1 MLSRFIAP
9 LTACALVLLAG
20 CATSPEKKPTDDANS
35 DILTPDTIL
44 KPAAPIEPTGPT
56 TGISISA
63 QALSDQEPPKPE
75 IQVGTGKFFTKQP
88 NAKEGAS
95 GEADV
100 VFNFE
105 NQPIQAVIK
114 AILGDLL
121 QENYTIA
128 PNVGGTVTFSTSK
141 PIRRSEALPVLE
153 MLLSANGVSL
163 VRQNDRY
170 TVMATKDAIL
180 GRLTPSTASVNS
192 AKGYELRIF
201 PLQYVSPSEM
211 AKLLKPYAKPEA
223 FINIDPNRSLL
234 VMAGTATELQNY
246 QQTIE
251 TFDVDWLKGMS
262 VGVFTLQHVEV
273 AKLLPDLLKIF
284 GTEGESPLAG
294 MFRFMPIEQT
304 NSLVVI
310 TPQPTY
316 LKSAEEWLY
325 RLDRGG
331 AENAVQLYVYNVK
344 NLKAPDLADYLSQIF
359 LGTSTGSSHRST
371 TGSVAPGLRPTT
383 LGGRGGSGSSL
394 GSNSNSNSTMSYSNS
409 LRPQS
414 DREKNAPAGGAGTT
428 PGAPGQGNKESD
440 IRISAIEENNQL
452 MVQATPMEWSR
463 IEAALKKLDIMP
475 LQVQIEARIL
485 EVSLNGDLNFG
496 VQWYLT
502 GLIGTPQGSAQANG
516 NYPYV
521 YPPGSGGQSFTGNS
535 HDRHRASLGATGNVS
550 PTTSGGFFYS
560 FINRNF
566 EVAINALETS
576 GQAKSLAAP
585 SLLVANNQ
593 EAQINVG
600 QQIPITQTFY
610 NGLGTVGTTTTN
622 GSTTNSLATTGS
634 VQYINTGVTL
644 DVKPRVNPGGLVYL
658 DIQQEVSNPGPIPP
672 NGSGNPPIN
681 QRLIQTQVAVQSG
694 ETLLLGGLIQ
704 DNQTTSENGLPLISK
719 IPFLKNLFGNTTNHK
734 DRTEL
739 IVLITPRVISNAD
752 EGRQVT
758 EEYTRQFQSLAPLR
772 PDPAA
777 LHPIAQ
783 PPPPPPEPPPAATT
797 QPIQPQEDTSHDH

>member
-1 MLSRFIAP
+1 MQSRLIAP

-20 CATSPEKKPTDDANS
+20 CSTSPEKPNAEAKT

-44 KPAAPIEPTGPT
+44 KPAAPIEPTGPE
-56 TGISISA
+56 TGISISS

-88 NAKEGAS
+88 GATGGAS

-128 PNVGGTVTFSTSK
+128 PNVGGSVTFSTSK

-163 VRQNDRY
+163 VRQDGRFM
-170 TVMATKDAIL
+170 VLPTKDAIV
-180 GRLTPSTASVNS
+180 GRLTPNTAPVSL

-234 VMAGTATELQNY
+234 VMAGTSAELQNY

-262 VGVFTLQHVEV
+262 VGVFTLQHVDV
-273 AKLLPDLLKIF
+273 GKLLPDLLKIF

-310 TPQPTY
+310 TPQPAY

-331 AENAVQLYVYNVK
+331 AENATQLYVYNVK

-359 LGTSTGSSHRST
+359 LGASTGSSHKST

-383 LGGRGGSGSSL
+383 LGGRGGQ
-394 GSNSNSNSTMSYSNS
+394 NTTMSYQNS

-414 DREKNAPAGGAGTT
+414 EKEKSTPATTPSAAGGAQ
-428 PGAPGQGNKESD
+428 AQGNKETD

-452 MVQATPMEWSR
+452 MIQATPIEWSR
-463 IEAALKKLDIMP
+463 IEAAIKKLDIIP

-485 EVSLNGDLNFG
+485 EVQLRGDLNYG

-502 GLIGTPQGSAQANG
+502 GLIGTATGSAQANG
-516 NYPYV
+516 RYGPD
-521 YPPGSGGQSFTGNS
+521 FTGNS
-535 HDRHRASLGATGNVS
+535 HDRHRTSLGATGNVG
-550 PTTSGGFFYS
+550 PTSDGGFFYS

-600 QQIPITQTFY
+600 QQIPVVQTYY
-610 NGLGTVGTTTTN
+610 NGLGTVSNTNGTT
-622 GSTTNSLATTGS
+622 SLAQTGS
-634 VQYINTGVTL
+634 VQYLNTGVTL

-658 DIQQEVSNPGPIPP
+658 DIQQEVSNPGAPAVQ
-672 NGSGNPPIN
+672 GGNPPIN

-704 DNQTTSENGLPLISK
+704 DNQTTGQTGLPLISK
-719 IPFLKNLFGNTTNHK
+719 VPFLRNLFGNTTNHN

-739 IVLITPRVISNAD
+739 IVLITPRVVKNAD
-752 EGRQVT
+752 EARQVT
-758 EEYTRQFQSLAPLR
+758 EEYTRQFQSLAPLQR
-772 PDPAA
+772 QQPEAQ
-777 LHPIAQ
+777 PI
-783 PPPPPPEPPPAATT
+783 PPPPPPDATT
-797 QPIQPQEDTSHDH
+797 EPIKPQEDTPHDQ

>member
-1 MLSRFIAP
+1 MPSRFIAP
-9 LTACALVLLAG
+9 LTAFALVLLAG
-20 CATSPEKKPTDDANS
+20 CATSPEKKPPEEAKA

-44 KPAAPIEPTGPT
+44 KPPAPIESSGAE
-56 TGISISA
+56 TGISISSE
-63 QALSDQEPPKPE
+63 ALTDQEPPKPE
-75 IQVGTGKFFTKQP
+75 LQVGTGKFFTRQPPPKQT
-88 NAKEGAS
+88 GS

-105 NQPIQAVIK
+105 NQPIQAVVK

-128 PNVGGTVTFSTSK
+128 PNVGGNVTFSTSK

-153 MLLSANGVSL
+153 MLLEANGSSL

-170 TVMATKDAIL
+170 MVVPTKDAIA
-180 GRLTPSTASVNS
+180 GRLVPTTAPIAS

-211 AKLLKPYAKPEA
+211 AKLLKPYARPEA
-223 FINIDPNRSLL
+223 FISIDTNRSLL
-234 VMAGTATELQNY
+234 VLAGTASELQNY

-262 VGVFTLQHVEV
+262 IGVFTLQHVEV
-273 AKLLPDLLKIF
+273 TKLLPDLLKIF
-284 GTEGESPLAG
+284 GSEGESPLAG

-310 TPQPTY
+310 TPQPEY

-331 AENAVQLYVYNVK
+331 AENATQLYVYNVK

-359 LGTSTGSSHRST
+359 LGTSTGASHRST

-383 LGGRGGSGSSL
+383 LGSRGGA
-394 GSNSNSNSTMSYSNS
+394 STAMSYQNS

-414 DREKNAPAGGAGTT
+414 EREKNAPASTPTPTPSASGGNRET
-428 PGAPGQGNKESD
+428 D

-452 MVQATPMEWSR
+452 MIQATPLEWSR
-463 IEAALKKLDIMP
+463 IEAAIKKLDIIP

-485 EVSLNGDLNFG
+485 EVTLQGDLNYG

-502 GLIGTPQGSAQANG
+502 GLIGTASGSAQENGRYPYAYPQGSG
-516 NYPYV
+516 PT
-521 YPPGSGGQSFTGNS
+521 FTGNS
-535 HDRHRASLGATGNVS
+535 HDRHRLSLGATGNAGPS
-550 PTTSGGFFYS
+550 NNGGFFYS
-560 FINRNF
+560 FINKNF

-600 QQIPITQTFY
+600 QQIPVVQTFY
-610 NGLGTVGTTTTN
+610 NGLGAINNNGTT
-622 GSTTNSLATTGS
+622 SFAQTGS
-634 VQYINTGVTL
+634 VQYLNTGVTL
-644 DVKPRVNPGGLVYL
+644 DVRPRVNPGGLVYL
-658 DIQQEVSNPGPIPP
+658 DIQQEVSNPGPPAVE
-672 NGSGNPPIN
+672 GGNPPIN

-704 DNQTTSENGLPLISK
+704 DNRTTGETGIPLISR
-719 IPFLKNLFGNTTNHK
+719 IPFLGKLFGNTRNHK

-739 IVLITPRVISNAD
+739 IVLITPRVISSTD
-752 EGRQVT
+752 EARQVT
-758 EEYTRQFQSLAPLR
+758 QEYTRQFESLTPLR
-772 PDPAA
+772 PASMTP
-777 LHPIAQ
+777 PPP
-783 PPPPPPEPPPAATT
+783 PPPPPPEVPA
-797 QPIQPQEDTSHDH
+797 PEPVKPQEDSSSQ

>member
-1 MLSRFIAP
+1 VLSRFIAP

-20 CATSPEKKPTDDANS
+20 CATSPDKPAKAANS

-44 KPAAPIEPTGPT
+44 KPAAPIESSGA
-56 TGISISA
+56 TGISISP

-75 IQVGTGKFFTKQP
+75 IQVGTSKFFTKQP
-88 NAKEGAS
+88 NPNETSG

-121 QENYTIA
+121 QVNYTIA

-180 GRLTPSTASVNS
+180 GRLTPSTAPVNS

-201 PLQYVSPSEM
+201 PLQYVSPTEM

-223 FINIDPNRSLL
+223 FINVDPNRSLL

-273 AKLLPDLLKIF
+273 GKLLPDLLKIF

-310 TPQPTY
+310 TPQPEY

-344 NLKAPDLADYLSQIF
+344 NLKSPDLADYLSQIF

-383 LGGRGGSGSSL
+383 LGGRGGAGSSL
-394 GSNSNSNSTMSYSNS
+394 GSNSNSNSNSNSTMSYQNS

-414 DREKNAPAGGAGTT
+414 DRERNAATGTGTT
-428 PGAPGQGNKESD
+428 PTAPGQTGKPESD

-463 IEAALKKLDIMP
+463 IEAAIKKLDIVP

-485 EVSLNGDLNFG
+485 EVSLTGDLSFG

-502 GLIGTPQGSAQANG
+502 GLIGTAPGSAQANG
-516 NYPYV
+516 NYPYA
-521 YPPGSGGQSFTGNS
+521 YPPGSGPSYTGNS
-535 HDRHRASLGATGNVS
+535 HDRHRASLGAVGSVA
-550 PTTSGGFFYS
+550 PTSSGGFFYS
-560 FINRNF
+560 FINQNF
-566 EVAINALETS
+566 EVAINALETN

-600 QQIPITQTFY
+600 QQIPIVQTFY
-610 NGLGTVGTTTTN
+610 NGLGTVGTTSN
-622 GSTTNSLATTGS
+622 GSTTNTLATTGS

-658 DIQQEVSNPGPIPP
+658 DIQQEVSNPGPTPP
-672 NGSGNPPIN
+672 GGNPPIN

-704 DNQTTSENGLPLISK
+704 DNQQTTQTGLPLISK
-719 IPFLKNLFGNTTNHK
+719 IPFLRNLFGNTTNTK
-734 DRTEL
+734 QRTEL
-739 IVLITPRVISNAD
+739 IVLITPRVIRNSD

-758 EEYTRQFQSLAPLR
+758 QEYTRQFQSLAPLHQ
-772 PDPAA
+772 DPAGVR
-777 LHPIAQ
+777 PIAQ
-783 PPPPPPEPPPAATT
+783 PPPPEPQPPPATT
-797 QPIQPQEDTSHDH
+797 EPLKPQEDTSHGQ

>member
-1 MLSRFIAP
+1 MSSRFITP
-9 LTACALVLLAG
+9 LIACALVLLAG
-20 CATSPEKKPTDDANS
+20 CASSPEKHDNQASS

-44 KPAAPIEPTGPT
+44 KPVGPVESGNPE
-56 TGISISA
+56 TGISLSS
-63 QALSDQEPPKPE
+63 QAMTNQEPPKPE
-75 IQVGTGKFFTKQP
+75 LQVGTGKFYTKVP
-88 NAKEGAS
+88 SEKAAPS

-105 NQPIQAVIK
+105 NQPVQAVIK
-114 AILGDLL
+114 AVLGDLL

-128 PNVGGTVTFSTSK
+128 SNVGGNVTFSTAK
-141 PIRRSEALPVLE
+141 PIHRSEALSVLE
-153 MLLSANGVSL
+153 TLLAANGISL
-163 VRQNDRY
+163 VRENNRY
-170 TVMATKDAIL
+170 AVVLTKDAIP
-180 GRLTPSTASVNS
+180 GRLSPTTLPAMS

-201 PLQYVSPSEM
+201 PLQYISPSEM

-234 VMAGTATELQNY
+234 VMSGTSTELANY

-262 VGVFTLQHVEV
+262 IGVYTLQHVDV
-273 AKLLPDLLKIF
+273 TKLLPDLLKIF

-294 MFRFMPIEQT
+294 MFRFMPIDQT

-310 TPQPTY
+310 TPQPEY

-331 AENAVQLYVYNVK
+331 AENATQLYVYNVK

-359 LGTSTGSSHRST
+359 LGTTSSSHSKT
-371 TGSVAPGLRPTT
+371 VGSVAPGLRPTT
-383 LGGRGGSGSSL
+383 LGSRGGGSGGSSTL
-394 GSNSNSNSTMSYSNS
+394 GGTNTTMSYQNS

-414 DREKNAPAGGAGTT
+414 QSEKNAPGSTAGGGTT
-428 PGAPGQGNKESD
+428 PGGASGPGGVKETD

-452 MVQATPMEWSR
+452 MIQATPIEWSR
-463 IEAALKKLDIMP
+463 IEAAIKKLDVIP

-485 EVSLNGDLNFG
+485 EVRLTGNLNFG
-496 VQWYLT
+496 VQWYLN
-502 GLIGTPQGSAQANG
+502 GLIGTASGSAQENG
-516 NYPYV
+516 QYPYV
-521 YPPGSGGQSFTGNS
+521 YPPGSPGQSFTGNS
-535 HDRHRASLGATGNVS
+535 HDRHRLELGATGVAG
-550 PTTSGGFFYS
+550 PTNDGGFFYS
-560 FINRNF
+560 FLNKNF
-566 EVAINALETS
+566 EVAINALETN

-600 QQIPITQTFY
+600 TQIPVVQTY
-610 NGLGTVGTTTTN
+610 YSGLGSVNTNGTT
-622 GSTTNSLATTGS
+622 SLAQTGT
-634 VQYINTGVTL
+634 VQYLNTGVTL

-658 DIQQEVSNPGPIPP
+658 DIQQEVSVPGPAAP
-672 NGSGNPPIN
+672 GANPPIN

-704 DNQTTSENGLPLISK
+704 DNQTTNQTGLPLISK
-719 IPFLKNLFGNTTNHK
+719 VPFLRNLFGNTTNSN

-739 IVLITPRVISNAD
+739 IVLITPRVIRNSD

-758 EEYTRQFQSLAPLR
+758 QEYTRQFQSLAPMR
-772 PDPAA
+772 KDMSPS
-777 LHPIAQ
+777 Q
-783 PPPPPPEPPPAATT
+783 TPPPPPPPPPAATE
-797 QPIQPQEDTSHDH
+797 PLKPEEGTSNDH

>member
-1 MLSRFIAP
+1 LIVPVIAC
-9 LTACALVLLAG
+9 TLVLLAG
-20 CATSPEKKPTDDANS
+20 CASSPEHHDQGNG
-35 DILTPDTIL
+35 DILTADTIL
-44 KPAAPIEPTGPT
+44 KPVAPVESGSPE
-56 TGISISA
+56 TGISLSS
-63 QALSDQEPPKPE
+63 QALTDQEPPKPE
-75 IQVGTGKFFTKQP
+75 LQVGTGKFFTKVP
-88 NAKEGAS
+88 STKAAPS

-105 NQPIQAVIK
+105 NQPVQAVIK
-114 AILGDLL
+114 AVLGDLL

-128 PNVGGTVTFSTSK
+128 SNVGGNVTFSTAK
-141 PIRRSEALPVLE
+141 PIHRSEALSVLE
-153 MLLSANGVSL
+153 TLLAANGISL
-163 VRQNDRY
+163 VRENNRY
-170 TVMATKDAIL
+170 SVVLTKDAIA
-180 GRLTPSTASVNS
+180 GRLSPNTLPAAS

-201 PLQYVSPSEM
+201 PLQYISPSEM

-234 VMAGTATELQNY
+234 VMAGTANELANY

-262 VGVFTLQHVEV
+262 IGVYTLQHVDV
-273 AKLLPDLLKIF
+273 TKLLPDLLKIF

-310 TPQPTY
+310 TPQPEY

-331 AENAVQLYVYNVK
+331 AENATQLYVYNVK

-359 LGTSTGSSHRST
+359 LGTTGTSHSKT
-371 TGSVAPGLRPTT
+371 VGSVAPGLRPTT
-383 LGGRGGSGSSL
+383 LGSRGGVGSSTL
-394 GSNSNSNSTMSYSNS
+394 GNSNTTMSYQNS

-414 DREKNAPAGGAGTT
+414 TAEKNAPASTSGGAAA
-428 PGAPGQGNKESD
+428 APGQGNKDTD

-452 MVQATPMEWSR
+452 MIQATPIEWSR
-463 IEAALKKLDIMP
+463 IEAAIRKLDIIP

-485 EVSLNGDLNFG
+485 EVTLSGQLNYG

-502 GLIGTPQGSAQANG
+502 GLIGTASGSAQENG
-516 NYPYV
+516 QYPYA
-521 YPPGSGGQSFTGNS
+521 YPPGSGRSFTGNS
-535 HDRHRASLGATGNVS
+535 HDRHRLELGATGNMK
-550 PTTSGGFFYS
+550 PTNDGGFFYS
-560 FINRNF
+560 FINKNF

-600 QQIPITQTFY
+600 TQIPVVQTYY
-610 NGLGTVGTTTTN
+610 NGLNTIGTSGSTSTIGTTGTV
-622 GSTTNSLATTGS
+622 
-634 VQYINTGVTL
+634 QYLNTGVTL

-658 DIQQEVSNPGPIPP
+658 DIQQEVSNPGSAPQ
-672 NGSGNPPIN
+672 GSNPPIN

-704 DNQTTSENGLPLISK
+704 DNQTTNETGLPLISK
-719 IPFLKNLFGNTTNHK
+719 VPFLRNLFGNTRNSK

-739 IVLITPRVISNAD
+739 IVLITPRVISNTD
-752 EGRQVT
+752 EARQIT
-758 EEYTRQFQSLAPLR
+758 QEYTRQFQSLQPMR
-772 PDPAA
+772 RDEPQS
-777 LHPIAQ
+777 Q
-783 PPPPPPEPPPAATT
+783 PPPPPPPPPAAVTEPVRPEEGT
-797 QPIQPQEDTSHDH
+797 PNGH

>member
-1 MLSRFIAP
+1 LIAP

-20 CATSPEKKPTDDANS
+20 CATSPEKQSDKTSAKT
-35 DILTPDTIL
+35 DILTPDTVL
-44 KPAAPIEPTGPT
+44 KPAAPIEPSGPE

-75 IQVGTGKFFTKQP
+75 LQVGTAKFFTKQP
-88 NAKEGAS
+88 SVKTTGS

-128 PNVGGTVTFSTSK
+128 PNVGGNVTFSTSK
-141 PIRRSEALPVLE
+141 PIRRSEALPVLQT
-153 MLLSANGVSL
+153 LLSANGVSL
-163 VRQNDRY
+163 VQQNGRY
-170 TVMATKDAIL
+170 TVLATKDAIA
-180 GRLTPSTASVNS
+180 GRLAPSTASVAS

-211 AKLLKPYAKPEA
+211 AKLMKPYARPEA

-234 VMAGTATELQNY
+234 VMAGTAEELQNY

-262 VGVFTLQHVEV
+262 VGVYTLQHVDV
-273 AKLLPDLLKIF
+273 TKLLPDLLKIF

-310 TPQPTY
+310 TPQPEY

-331 AENAVQLYVYNVK
+331 AENATQLYVYNVK
-344 NLKAPDLADYLSQIF
+344 NLKAPDLGDYLSQIF
-359 LGTSTGSSHRST
+359 LGTTTGSSHRST

-383 LGGRGGSGSSL
+383 LGGRGGGSVGGASG
-394 GSNSNSNSTMSYSNS
+394 GTMSYQNS

-414 DREKNAPAGGAGTT
+414 DREKNAPATGTT
-428 PGAPGQGNKESD
+428 TPTATGAAAQGKPETD

-452 MVQATPMEWSR
+452 MIQATPSEWSR
-463 IEAALKKLDIMP
+463 IEAAIKKLDVVP

-485 EVSLNGDLNFG
+485 EVSLTGDLNFG

-502 GLIGTPQGSAQANG
+502 GLIGTATGSAQANG
-516 NYPYV
+516 NYT
-521 YPPGSGGQSFTGNS
+521 YPDFTGNS
-535 HDRHRASLGATGNVS
+535 HDRHRLSLGANNNVT
-550 PTTSGGFFYS
+550 PAGSGGFFYS
-560 FINRNF
+560 FLNKNF
-566 EVAINALETS
+566 EVAIDALETS

-600 QQIPITQTFY
+600 QQIPVIQTYY
-610 NGLGTVGTTTTN
+610 NGLGTVSNTNGTTA
-622 GSTTNSLATTGS
+622 LAQTGS
-634 VQYINTGVTL
+634 VQYLNTGVTL

-658 DIQQEVSNPGPIPP
+658 DIQQEVSNPGPPAVA
-672 NGSGNPPIN
+672 GGNPPIN

-704 DNQTTSENGLPLISK
+704 DNQTESQQGLPLISK
-719 IPFLKNLFGNTTNHK
+719 IPFLRNLFGRTHNTN

-739 IVLITPRVISNAD
+739 IVLITPRVIKNSD

-758 EEYTRQFQSLAPLR
+758 EEYTRQFQSLAPMR
-772 PDPAA
+772 KEME
-777 LHPIAQ
+777 Q
-783 PPPPPPEPPPAATT
+783 QQRSSPPAPPQ
-797 QPIQPQEDTSHDH
+797 QPAPAVTEPLKQPEEAPHDH

>member
-1 MLSRFIAP
+1 M
-9 LTACALVLLAG
+9 LVLLAG
-20 CATSPEKKPTDDANS
+20 CASSPEHHDQANS

-44 KPAAPIEPTGPT
+44 KPAAPIESGSAD
-56 TGISISA
+56 TGISLSS
-63 QALSDQEPPKPE
+63 QALTSQEAPKPE
-75 IQVGTGKFFTKQP
+75 LQVGTGKFFTKVP
-88 NAKEGAS
+88 GEKAAPS

-105 NQPIQAVIK
+105 NQPVQAVIK
-114 AILGDLL
+114 AVLGDLL

-128 PNVGGTVTFSTSK
+128 SNVGGNVTFSTAK
-141 PIRRSEALPVLE
+141 PIRRSEALSVLE
-153 MLLSANGVSL
+153 TLLAANGISL
-163 VRQNDRY
+163 VHENNRY
-170 TVMATKDAIL
+170 SVLLTKDAIA
-180 GRLTPSTASVNS
+180 GRLSPTTLPAMS

-201 PLQYVSPSEM
+201 PLQYISPSEM

-234 VMAGTATELQNY
+234 VMAGTSNELANY
-246 QQTIE
+246 QQTIQ

-262 VGVFTLQHVEV
+262 VGVYTLQHVDV
-273 AKLLPDLLKIF
+273 TKLLPDLLKIF

-310 TPQPTY
+310 TPQPEY

-331 AENAVQLYVYNVK
+331 AENSTQLYVYNVK
-344 NLKAPDLADYLSQIF
+344 NLKAPDLGDYLSQIF
-359 LGTSTGSSHRST
+359 LGTTGTSHSKT
-371 TGSVAPGLRPTT
+371 VGSVAPGLRPTT
-383 LGGRGGSGSSL
+383 LGTRGGGSTL
-394 GSNSNSNSTMSYSNS
+394 SNSSSNNSTMSYQNS

-414 DREKNAPAGGAGTT
+414 ASEKNAPATGAA
-428 PGAPGQGNKESD
+428 GAAGAAGQANKDTD

-452 MVQATPMEWSR
+452 MIQATPIEWSR
-463 IEAALKKLDIMP
+463 IEAAIKKLDVIP

-485 EVSLNGDLNFG
+485 EVRLTGNLNYG

-502 GLIGTPQGSAQANG
+502 GLIGTADGSAQANG
-516 NYPYV
+516 QYPYA
-521 YPPGSGGQSFTGNS
+521 YPPGSGPTFTGNS
-535 HDRHRASLGATGNVS
+535 HDRHRLELGAIGSTK
-550 PTTSGGFFYS
+550 PTNDGGFFYS
-560 FINRNF
+560 FLNKNF

-600 QQIPITQTFY
+600 TQIPVVQTY
-610 NGLGTVGTTTTN
+610 YSGLGTVSSN
-622 GSTTNSLATTGS
+622 GSTSLASTGS
-634 VQYINTGVTL
+634 VQYLNTGVTL

-658 DIQQEVSNPGPIPP
+658 DIQQEVSNPGPPATA
-672 NGSGNPPIN
+672 GGNPPIN

-704 DNQTTSENGLPLISK
+704 DNQTSGQTGLPLISK
-719 IPFLKNLFGNTTNHK
+719 VPFLRNLFGNTTTSK

-739 IVLITPRVISNAD
+739 IVLITPRVISSVD

-758 EEYTRQFQSLAPLR
+758 QEYTRQFQSLAPMHN
-772 PDPAA
+772 DMHSAA
-777 LHPIAQ
+777 
-783 PPPPPPEPPPAATT
+783 PPPPPPPPAAVTE
-797 QPIQPQEDTSHDH
+797 PVKPEEGTSHDH

>member
-1 MLSRFIAP
+1 MPSRLIVP

-20 CATSPEKKPTDDANS
+20 CATSPEKQPDQGKG

-44 KPAAPIEPTGPT
+44 KPAAPIEPSGPE
-56 TGISISA
+56 TGISISSQTLQD
-63 QALSDQEPPKPE
+63 QAPPKPE
-75 IQVGTGKFFTKQP
+75 LQVGTGKFFTKQP
-88 NAKEGAS
+88 TEKETGT

-105 NQPIQAVIK
+105 NQPVQAVIK

-128 PNVGGTVTFSTSK
+128 PNVGGNVTFSTSK

-153 MLLSANGVSL
+153 TLLSANGISIVHASG
-163 VRQNDRY
+163 RY
-170 TVMATKDAIL
+170 SVMLTKDAIV
-180 GRLTPSTASVNS
+180 GRLSPSTAPVSL

-211 AKLLKPYAKPEA
+211 AKLMKPYARPEA
-223 FINIDPNRSLL
+223 FVNVDTNRSLL
-234 VMAGTATELQNY
+234 VMAGTAEELANY

-262 VGVFTLQHVEV
+262 VGVYTLQHVDV
-273 AKLLPDLLKIF
+273 TKLLPDLLKIF
-284 GTEGESPLAG
+284 GTDGESPLAG

-310 TPQPTY
+310 TPQPEY

-331 AENAVQLYVYNVK
+331 AENATQLYVYNVK
-344 NLKAPDLADYLSQIF
+344 NLKSPDLADYLSQIF
-359 LGTSTGSSHRST
+359 LGTSSSGHRST
-371 TGSVAPGLRPTT
+371 VGSVAPGLRPTT
-383 LGGRGGSGSSL
+383 LGTRGGGSSTL
-394 GSNSNSNSTMSYSNS
+394 SGTGTTMSYQNS

-414 DREKNAPAGGAGTT
+414 DREKNAPTTGGTT
-428 PGAPGQGNKESD
+428 PQTGAAGQAAKETD

-452 MVQATPMEWSR
+452 MIQATPIEWSR
-463 IEAALKKLDIMP
+463 IEAAIKKLDVEP

-485 EVSLNGDLNFG
+485 EVSLTGDLNYG

-502 GLIGTPQGSAQANG
+502 GLIGTATGSAQANG
-516 NYPYV
+516 QYPYA
-521 YPPGSGGQSFTGNS
+521 YPPGSGQSYTGNS
-535 HDRHRASLGATGNVS
+535 HDRHRLSLGANGNVA
-550 PTTSGGFFYS
+550 PTNNNGFFYS
-560 FINRNF
+560 FLNRNF
-566 EVAINALETS
+566 EVAISALETS

-600 QQIPITQTFY
+600 QQIPVVQTYY
-610 NGLGTVGTTTTN
+610 NGFNTVGTTTTGN
-622 GSTTNSLATTGS
+622 ATSTIGTTGS
-634 VQYINTGVTL
+634 VQYLNTGVTL

-658 DIQQEVSNPGPIPP
+658 DIQQEVSNPGAPAVQ
-672 NGSGNPPIN
+672 GANPPIN

-704 DNQTTSENGLPLISK
+704 DNRTEAQTGLPLISK
-719 IPFLKNLFGNTTNHK
+719 VPFLRNLFGTTTNHQ

-739 IVLITPRVISNAD
+739 IVLITPRVITNVD
-752 EGRQVT
+752 EARQVT

-772 PDPAA
+772 
-777 LHPIAQ
+777 HEMEQQQQ
-783 PPPPPPEPPPAATT
+783 PPPPPPQQPPPQPGATT
-797 QPIQPQEDTSHDH
+797 EPLKSQENTPHDH

>member
-1 MLSRFIAP
+1 VTEPDIVPSRFIAL

-20 CATSPEKKPTDDANS
+20 CATSPEKKQAPAS
-35 DILTPDTIL
+35 GDILTPDTVL
-44 KPAAPIEPTGPT
+44 KPAAPIEPAGPE
-56 TGISISA
+56 TGISISP
-63 QALSDQEPPKPE
+63 QALGDQAAPKPE
-75 IQVGTGKFFTKQP
+75 LQVGTGKFFIKQP
-88 NAKEGAS
+88 AQKQGGS

-128 PNVGGTVTFSTSK
+128 PNVGGTVTFSTAK
-141 PIRRSEALPVLE
+141 PIRRSEALPVLQL
-153 MLLSANGVSL
+153 LLSANGASL
-163 VRQNDRY
+163 VRQGGSY
-170 TVMATKDAIL
+170 VVLPTKDAIA
-180 GRLTPSTASVNS
+180 GRLAPSTASIAS

-223 FINIDPNRSLL
+223 FVSIDTNRSLL
-234 VMAGTATELQNY
+234 VMAGNAQELQNY
-246 QQTIE
+246 QQTID

-262 VGVFTLQHVEV
+262 VGVYTLQHVDV
-273 AKLLPDLLKIF
+273 TKLLPDLLKIF

-310 TPQPTY
+310 TPQQEY
-316 LKSAEEWLY
+316 LKQAEEWLD

-331 AENAVQLYVYNVK
+331 AENATQLYVYNVK

-359 LGTSTGSSHRST
+359 LGTSTGASHRST

-383 LGGRGGSGSSL
+383 LGSRGGGGIGGAGSA
-394 GSNSNSNSTMSYSNS
+394 MSYQNS

-414 DREKNAPAGGAGTT
+414 EKEKSAPVSPTS
-428 PGAPGQGNKESD
+428 PGATAQGGNRETD

-452 MVQATPMEWSR
+452 MVQATPIEWSR
-463 IEAALKKLDIMP
+463 IEAAIKKLDIVP

-485 EVSLNGDLNFG
+485 EVSLTGDLSLG

-502 GLIGTPQGSAQANG
+502 GLIGTATGSAQENG
-516 NYPYV
+516 RYPYA
-521 YPPGSGGQSFTGNS
+521 YPPGSGPTFTGNS
-535 HDRHRASLGATGNVS
+535 HDRHRASLGATGNVG
-550 PTTSGGFFYS
+550 PTNNGGFFYS

-600 QQIPITQTFY
+600 QQIPVVQTYY
-610 NGLGTVGTTTTN
+610 NGLGTVNNSSSGTTATY
-622 GSTTNSLATTGS
+622 GTTGS
-634 VQYINTGVTL
+634 VQYLNTGVTL

-658 DIQQEVSNPGPIPP
+658 DISQEVSNPGAPAVS
-672 NGSGNPPIN
+672 GGNPPIN

-704 DNQTTSENGLPLISK
+704 DNQTSSDRGLPLVSRVPI
-719 IPFLKNLFGNTTNHK
+719 LRNLFGSTANHN

-739 IVLITPRVISNAD
+739 IVLITPRVIRNSD

-772 PDPAA
+772 RESEQRSA
-777 LHPIAQ
+777 
-783 PPPPPPEPPPAATT
+783 PPPESTPPPAPAE
-797 QPIQPQEDTSHDH
+797 PAKSEENSSHDH

>member
-1 MLSRFIAP
+1 MPSRLIVP
-9 LTACALVLLAG
+9 LTACVLVLLAG
-20 CATSPEKKPTDDANS
+20 CATSPEKQPEQAKGE
-35 DILTPDTIL
+35 ILTPDTIL
-44 KPAAPIEPTGPT
+44 KPVGPIEPGGPE
-56 TGISISA
+56 TGISISS
-63 QALSDQEPPKPE
+63 QTLSDQAPPKPE
-75 IQVGTGKFFTKQP
+75 LQVGTGKFFTKQP
-88 NAKEGAS
+88 TEKQAAS

-153 MLLSANGVSL
+153 TLLSANGISL
-163 VRQNDRY
+163 VHSNGRY
-170 TVMATKDAIL
+170 TVMQTKEAIM
-180 GRLTPSTASVNS
+180 GRLAPSTSSVAS

-211 AKLLKPYAKPEA
+211 AKLMKPYARPEA
-223 FINIDPNRSLL
+223 FVNVDPNRSLM
-234 VMAGTATELQNY
+234 VMAGTAEELRNY

-262 VGVFTLQHVEV
+262 VGVYTLQHVDV
-273 AKLLPDLLKIF
+273 TKLLPDLLKIF

-310 TPQPTY
+310 TPQPEY

-331 AENAVQLYVYNVK
+331 AENATQLYVYNVK

-359 LGTSTGSSHRST
+359 LGTSAGGHRST
-371 TGSVAPGLRPTT
+371 VGSVAPGLRPTT
-383 LGGRGGSGSSL
+383 LGTRGGGSTL
-394 GSNSNSNSTMSYSNS
+394 GGTGTTMSYQNS

-414 DREKNAPAGGAGTT
+414 EREKNAPATGATT
-428 PGAPGQGNKESD
+428 PNAPGQGNKETD

-452 MVQATPMEWSR
+452 MIQATPIEWSR
-463 IEAALKKLDIMP
+463 IEAAIKKLDVVP

-485 EVSLNGDLNFG
+485 EVQLTGDLNFG

-502 GLIGTPQGSAQANG
+502 GLIGTATGSAQANG
-516 NYPYV
+516 NYPYA
-521 YPPGSGGQSFTGNS
+521 YPPGSGQSFTGNS
-535 HDRHRASLGATGNVS
+535 HDRHRLSLGATGNVG
-550 PTTSGGFFYS
+550 PTSNGGFFYS
-560 FINRNF
+560 FLNKNF
-566 EVAINALETS
+566 EAAINALETN
-576 GQAKSLAAP
+576 GTAKSLAAP

-600 QQIPITQTFY
+600 QQIPVVQTYY
-610 NGLGTVGTTTTN
+610 NGLGTVGTNANGTTT
-622 GSTTNSLATTGS
+622 SSLATTGS
-634 VQYINTGVTL
+634 VQYLNTGVTL

-658 DIQQEVSNPGPIPP
+658 DIQQEVSNPGAPAVT
-672 NGSGNPPIN
+672 GGNPPIN

-704 DNQTTSENGLPLISK
+704 DNQTQNQTGLPLISK
-719 IPFLKNLFGNTTNHK
+719 VPFLRNLFGSTTNHK

-739 IVLITPRVISNAD
+739 IVLITPRVVSNVD
-752 EGRQVT
+752 EARQVT
-758 EEYTRQFQSLAPLR
+758 EEYTRQFQSLAPMR
-772 PDPAA
+772 KEME
-777 LHPIAQ
+777 HQ
-783 PPPPPPEPPPAATT
+783 PPPPPPPPPEATT
-797 QPIQPQEDTSHDH
+797 EPLKSQENPPHDP

>member
-1 MLSRFIAP
+1 VPSRFIAP

-20 CATSPEKKPTDDANS
+20 CASSPHKQDEEAKS
-35 DILTPDTIL
+35 DILTADTIL
-44 KPAAPIEPTGPT
+44 KPATPIESSSPE
-56 TGISISA
+56 TGISISP

-75 IQVGTGKFFTKQP
+75 LQIGTGKFITPQP
-88 NAKEGAS
+88 PLKTGGS

-105 NQPIQAVIK
+105 NQPVQAVVK

-128 PNVGGTVTFSTSK
+128 PSVGGNVTFSTSK

-153 MLLSANGVSL
+153 MLLAANNISI
-163 VRQNDRY
+163 VRQGDRY
-170 TVMATKDAIL
+170 TVMPTKDAIV
-180 GRLTPSTASVNS
+180 GRLTPSIAPIAS

-211 AKLLKPYAKPEA
+211 AKLLKPYARPEA
-223 FINIDPNRSLL
+223 IVSIDPNRSLL
-234 VMAGTATELQNY
+234 VMAGTAAELANY

-273 AKLLPDLLKIF
+273 GKLLPDLLKIF
-284 GTEGESPLAG
+284 GTDGESPLAG

-310 TPQPTY
+310 TPQPEY

-331 AENAVQLYVYNVK
+331 AENATQLYVYNVK

-359 LGTSTGSSHRST
+359 LGTSTGASHSST
-371 TGSVAPGLRPTT
+371 TGSVAPGLRSTT
-383 LGGRGGSGSSL
+383 LGSRGGSGSS
-394 GSNSNSNSTMSYSNS
+394 MSYQNS

-414 DREKNAPAGGAGTT
+414 EREKNTPANAKTPTTPAAGG
-428 PGAPGQGNKESD
+428 QGSKETD
-440 IRISAIEENNQL
+440 IRISAVEENNQL
-452 MVQATPMEWSR
+452 MIQATPAEWSR
-463 IEAALKKLDIMP
+463 IEAAINKLDIIP

-485 EVSLNGDLNFG
+485 EVSLTGDLNYG

-502 GLIGTPQGSAQANG
+502 GLIGTANGSAQQNG
-516 NYPYV
+516 RYPYA
-521 YPPGSGGQSFTGNS
+521 YPPGSGPSYTGNS
-535 HDRHRASLGATGNVS
+535 HDRHRLSLGATGS
-550 PTTSGGFFYS
+550 TAPTNNGGFFYS

-600 QQIPITQTFY
+600 QQIPVVQNYVTGI
-610 NGLGTVGTTTTN
+610 GIGTTTN
-622 GSTTNSLATTGS
+622 GQAYTPGYGS
-634 VQYINTGVTL
+634 VQYLNTGVTL

-658 DIQQEVSNPGPIPP
+658 DIQQEVSNPGPPAVE
-672 NGSGNPPIN
+672 GGNPPIN

-704 DNQTTSENGLPLISK
+704 DNRTTSDKGLPLISRVPLIGK
-719 IPFLKNLFGNTTNHK
+719 LFGSTANHN

-739 IVLITPRVISNAD
+739 IVLITPRVIRNSD
-752 EGRQVT
+752 EGRQMT
-758 EEYTRQFQSLAPLR
+758 LDYTRQFQSLAPLR
-772 PDPAA
+772 QASQPP
-777 LHPIAQ
+777 Q
-783 PPPPPPEPPPAATT
+783 PPPPPPEQPASTHEPATT
-797 QPIQPQEDTSHDH
+797 QEDTTHEH

>member
-1 MLSRFIAP
+1 VRSRFIVP
-9 LTACALVLLAG
+9 LTVCALVLLAG
-20 CATSPEKKPTDDANS
+20 CSTTENKPDATNN

-44 KPAAPIEPTGPT
+44 KPAPQIDTSGSA
-56 TGISISA
+56 TGISIAS
-63 QALSDQEPPKPE
+63 QALGDQEPPKPE
-75 IQVGTGKFFTKQP
+75 IQVGTGKFFTKEAAPKQ
-88 NAKEGAS
+88 GGS

-105 NQPIQAVIK
+105 SQPVQAVIK

-128 PNVGGTVTFSTSK
+128 SNVGGNVTFSTSK

-153 MLLSANGVSL
+153 MLLASNGISL
-163 VRQNDRY
+163 VRQDGRY
-170 TVMATKDAIL
+170 MVMPTKDAVV
-180 GRLTPSTASVNS
+180 GRLTPSTAPVAS
-192 AKGYELRIF
+192 ARGYELRIF

-211 AKLLKPYAKPEA
+211 AKLMKPYAKPEA

-234 VMAGTATELQNY
+234 VMAGTSAELQNY

-273 AKLLPDLLKIF
+273 TKLLPDLLKIF

-310 TPQPTY
+310 TPQPAY

-331 AENAVQLYVYNVK
+331 AENATQLYVYNVK

-359 LGTSTGSSHRST
+359 LGTTGTSHSKT
-371 TGSVAPGLRPTT
+371 VGSVAPGLRPTT
-383 LGGRGGSGSSL
+383 LGSRGGQS
-394 GSNSNSNSTMSYSNS
+394 STMSYSNS

-414 DREKNAPAGGAGTT
+414 AQEKNTPATNTPTAPGGAN
-428 PGAPGQGNKESD
+428 AQANKDTD

-452 MVQATPMEWSR
+452 MIQATPIEWGR
-463 IEAALKKLDIMP
+463 IEAAIKKLDIIP

-485 EVSLNGDLNFG
+485 EVSLHGDLNYG

-502 GLIGTPQGSAQANG
+502 GLIGTASGSAQENG
-516 NYPYV
+516 RYPYA
-521 YPPGSGGQSFTGNS
+521 YPPGTGPSYTGNS
-535 HDRHRASLGATGNVS
+535 HDRHRTSLGATGNVT
-550 PTTSGGFFYS
+550 PTKDGGFFYS
-560 FINRNF
+560 FLNKNF
-566 EVAINALETS
+566 EVAISALETS

-600 QQIPITQTFY
+600 TQIPIVQTYY
-610 NGLGTVGTTTTN
+610 NGFNTVGTTGTS
-622 GSTTNSLATTGS
+622 STIGTTGS
-634 VQYINTGVTL
+634 VQYLNTGVTL

-658 DIQQEVSNPGPIPP
+658 DIQQEVSNPGPAAA
-672 NGSGNPPIN
+672 GANPPIN

-704 DNQTTSENGLPLISK
+704 DNQTTNDAGLPLISK
-719 IPFLKNLFGNTTNHK
+719 VPFLRNLFGNTQNSK
-734 DRTEL
+734 QRTEL
-739 IVLITPRVISNAD
+739 IVLITPRVIRNSD

-758 EEYTRQFQSLAPLR
+758 QEYTRQFQSLAPMR
-772 PDPAA
+772 KDAEQSA
-777 LHPIAQ
+777 
-783 PPPPPPEPPPAATT
+783 PPPPPPAVTEPVKPEEGTPNG
-797 QPIQPQEDTSHDH
+797 H

>member
-1 MLSRFIAP
+1 MRRSRQ
-9 LTACALVLLAG
+9 
-20 CATSPEKKPTDDANS
+20 
-35 DILTPDTIL
+35 
-44 KPAAPIEPTGPT
+44 TGA
-56 TGISISA
+56 TGIAISP

-88 NAKEGAS
+88 NAKEGGS

-105 NQPIQAVIK
+105 NQPMQAVIK

-128 PNVGGTVTFSTSK
+128 PNVGGSVTFSTSK

-163 VRQNDRY
+163 VRQDGRY
-170 TVMATKDAIL
+170 LVMPTKDAIV
-180 GRLTPSTASVNS
+180 GRLTPTTAPISL

-201 PLQYVSPSEM
+201 PLQYVSPTEM

-223 FINIDPNRSLL
+223 FVNIDPNRSLL
-234 VMAGTATELQNY
+234 VMAGTSAELQNY

-262 VGVFTLQHVEV
+262 VGVFTMQHVEV

-310 TPQPTY
+310 TPQPAY

-331 AENAVQLYVYNVK
+331 AENATQLYVYNVK

-359 LGTSTGSSHRST
+359 LGSSTGSSHRNT

-383 LGGRGGSGSSL
+383 LGGRGGTGGT
-394 GSNSNSNSTMSYSNS
+394 GSNVGGSNTTMSYQNS

-414 DREKNAPAGGAGTT
+414 DREKNAPATGAGAT
-428 PGAPGQGNKESD
+428 PAAPGQGAKDTD

-452 MVQATPMEWSR
+452 MVQATPIEWSR
-463 IEAALKKLDIMP
+463 IESAIRKLDIVP

-485 EVSLNGDLNFG
+485 EVSLTGDLNFG
-496 VQWYLT
+496 VQWYLDWIDRH
-502 GLIGTPQGSAQANG
+502 GDGFGGGKRKLSVRVSA
-516 NYPYV
+516 
-521 YPPGSGGQSFTGNS
+521 GGPSFTGNS
-535 HDRHRASLGATGNVS
+535 HDRHRTSLGAIGNVT
-550 PTTSGGFFYS
+550 PTGSGGFFYS
-560 FINRNF
+560 FLNKNF
-566 EVAINALETS
+566 EVAINALETN

-600 QQIPITQTFY
+600 QQIPIVQTFY
-610 NGLGTVGTTTTN
+610 NGLGTVGTTQNGTTTN
-622 GSTTNSLATTGS
+622 TLATTGS
-634 VQYINTGVTL
+634 VQYLNTGVTL

-658 DIQQEVSNPGPIPP
+658 DIQQEVSNPGPTPA
-672 NGSGNPPIN
+672 
-681 QRLIQTQVAVQSG
+681 RRQSADQPAPDPDAG
-694 ETLLLGGLIQ
+694 RGAERRDAAARRSHPGQ
-704 DNQTTSENGLPLISK
+704 SD
-719 IPFLKNLFGNTTNHK
+719 
-734 DRTEL
+734 DRT
-739 IVLITPRVISNAD
+739 
-752 EGRQVT
+752 
-758 EEYTRQFQSLAPLR
+758 R
-772 PDPAA
+772 PACR
-777 LHPIAQ
+777 
-783 PPPPPPEPPPAATT
+783 
-797 QPIQPQEDTSHDH
+797 

>member
-1 MLSRFIAP
+1 VSSRFITP
-9 LTACALVLLAG
+9 LIACALVLLAG
-20 CATSPEKKPTDDANS
+20 CASSPEHHDEANS

-44 KPAAPIEPTGPT
+44 KPVTPVESGNPD
-56 TGISISA
+56 TGISLSS
-63 QALSDQEPPKPE
+63 QALTGAEAPKPE
-75 IQVGTGKFFTKQP
+75 LQVGTGKFFTKVP
-88 NAKEGAS
+88 GEKTAPS

-105 NQPIQAVIK
+105 NQPVQAVIK
-114 AILGDLL
+114 AVLGDLL

-128 PNVGGTVTFSTSK
+128 SNVGGNVTFSTAR
-141 PIRRSEALPVLE
+141 PIHRSEALSVLE
-153 MLLSANGVSL
+153 TLLAANGISL
-163 VRQNDRY
+163 VHENNRY
-170 TVMATKDAIL
+170 SVVLTKDAIP
-180 GRLTPSTASVNS
+180 GRLSPTTLPVMS

-201 PLQYVSPSEM
+201 PLQYISPSEM

-234 VMAGTATELQNY
+234 VMAGTSNELANY
-246 QQTIE
+246 QQTIQ

-262 VGVFTLQHVEV
+262 IGVYTMQHVDV
-273 AKLLPDLLKIF
+273 TKLLPDLLKIF

-310 TPQPTY
+310 TPQPEY

-331 AENAVQLYVYNVK
+331 AENSTQLYVYNVK

-359 LGTSTGSSHRST
+359 LGTTGTSHSKT
-371 TGSVAPGLRPTT
+371 VGSVAPGLRPTT
-383 LGGRGGSGSSL
+383 LGTRGGGGSSTL
-394 GSNSNSNSTMSYSNS
+394 SNTSSNNSTMSYQNS

-414 DREKNAPAGGAGTT
+414 ASEKNAPATGAA
-428 PGAPGQGNKESD
+428 GAAGAGQGNKETD

-452 MVQATPMEWSR
+452 MIQATPIEWSR
-463 IEAALKKLDIMP
+463 IEAAIKKLDVIP

-485 EVSLNGDLNFG
+485 EVSLHGDLNYG

-502 GLIGTPQGSAQANG
+502 GLIGTADGSAQANG
-516 NYPYV
+516 QYPYG
-521 YPPGSGGQSFTGNS
+521 YPPSAGRPTFTGNS
-535 HDRHRASLGATGNVS
+535 HDRHRLELGATGKVG
-550 PTTSGGFFYS
+550 PTNDGGFFYS
-560 FINRNF
+560 FLNKNF
-566 EVAINALETS
+566 EVAISALETS

-600 QQIPITQTFY
+600 TQIPIVQTYY
-610 NGLGTVGTTTTN
+610 NGLNTI
-622 GSTTNSLATTGS
+622 GSTGSSTLGTTGS

-658 DIQQEVSNPGPIPP
+658 DIQQEVSNPGDAPQ
-672 NGSGNPPIN
+672 GANPPIN

-704 DNQTTSENGLPLISK
+704 DNQTENDAGLPLISK
-719 IPFLKNLFGNTTNHK
+719 VPFLRNLFGNTKNHK

-739 IVLITPRVISNAD
+739 IVLITPRVIRNPE
-752 EGRQVT
+752 EGREAT
-758 EEYTRQFQSLAPLR
+758 IEYTRQFQSLAPMHK
-772 PDPAA
+772 DAEQA
-777 LHPIAQ
+777 
-783 PPPPPPEPPPAATT
+783 PPPPSPPPAVTEPVKPEEGA
-797 QPIQPQEDTSHDH
+797 SHDH

>member
-1 MLSRFIAP
+1 MPSRLIAP

-20 CATSPEKKPTDDANS
+20 CATSPEKPTEQTAAKT

-44 KPAAPIEPTGPT
+44 KPAAPIETSGPE

-63 QALSDQEPPKPE
+63 QTLSDQEPPKPE
-75 IQVGTGKFFTKQP
+75 LQVGTGKFFTKQP
-88 NAKEGAS
+88 QVRTTGT

-128 PNVGGTVTFSTSK
+128 PNVGGNVTFSTSK
-141 PIRRSEALPVLE
+141 PIRRSEALPVLQT
-153 MLLSANGVSL
+153 LLSANGVSL
-163 VRQNDRY
+163 VQQNGRY
-170 TVMATKDAIL
+170 TVLATKDAIA
-180 GRLTPSTASVNS
+180 GRLAPSTASIAS

-211 AKLLKPYAKPEA
+211 AKLMKPYARPEA

-234 VMAGTATELQNY
+234 VMAGTAEELQNY

-262 VGVFTLQHVEV
+262 VGVYTLQHVDV
-273 AKLLPDLLKIF
+273 TKLLPDLLKIF
-284 GTEGESPLAG
+284 GTDGESPLAG

-304 NSLVVI
+304 NALVVI
-310 TPQPTY
+310 TPQPEY

-331 AENAVQLYVYNVK
+331 AENATQLYVYNVK

-359 LGTSTGSSHRST
+359 LGTTTGSSHRST

-383 LGGRGGSGSSL
+383 LGTRGGGGVGGG
-394 GSNSNSNSTMSYSNS
+394 GSNTTMSYQNS

-414 DREKNAPAGGAGTT
+414 DREKNAPATGTT
-428 PGAPGQGNKESD
+428 TPNATGAAAQGKPETD

-452 MVQATPMEWSR
+452 MIQANPSEWSR
-463 IEAALKKLDIMP
+463 IEAAIKKLDVVP

-485 EVSLNGDLNFG
+485 EVSLTGDLNFG

-502 GLIGTPQGSAQANG
+502 GLIGTATGSAEANG
-516 NYPYV
+516 RYGPD
-521 YPPGSGGQSFTGNS
+521 FTGNS
-535 HDRHRASLGATGNVS
+535 HDRHRTSLGATNNVTPTGNQ
-550 PTTSGGFFYS
+550 GFFYS
-560 FINRNF
+560 FLNKNF
-566 EVAINALETS
+566 EVAISALEQNGT
-576 GQAKSLAAP
+576 AKSLAAP

-600 QQIPITQTFY
+600 QQIPVVQTYY
-610 NGLGTVGTTTTN
+610 NGLGTVSNTN
-622 GSTTNSLATTGS
+622 GSTSLAQTGT
-634 VQYINTGVTL
+634 VQYLNTGVTL

-658 DIQQEVSNPGPIPP
+658 DIQQEVSNPGAPGVP
-672 NGSGNPPIN
+672 GGNPPIN

-704 DNQTTSENGLPLISK
+704 DNQTQNQTGLPLISK
-719 IPFLKNLFGNTTNHK
+719 VPFLRNLFGSTTNHK

-739 IVLITPRVISNAD
+739 IVLITPRVIKNSD

-772 PDPAA
+772 NEM
-777 LHPIAQ
+777 HQ
-783 PPPPPPEPPPAATT
+783 PQQPSTTAPPQPQPQQPTPAATEPLK
-797 QPIQPQEDTSHDH
+797 QQEDTPHDH

>member
-1 MLSRFIAP
+1 VSSRLITP
-9 LTACALVLLAG
+9 LIACALVLLAG
-20 CATSPEKKPTDDANS
+20 CASTPEHHDQANS

-44 KPAAPIEPTGPT
+44 KPVAPVESGNPN
-56 TGISISA
+56 TGISLSS
-63 QALSDQEPPKPE
+63 QALTNQEPPKPE
-75 IQVGTGKFFTKQP
+75 LQVGTGKFFTKVP
-88 NAKEGAS
+88 GGKAAPS

-105 NQPIQAVIK
+105 NQPVQAVIK
-114 AILGDLL
+114 AVLGDLL

-128 PNVGGTVTFSTSK
+128 SNVGGNVTFSTAK
-141 PIRRSEALPVLE
+141 PIHRTEALSVLE
-153 MLLSANGVSL
+153 TLLAANGISL
-163 VRQNDRY
+163 VRENNRY
-170 TVMATKDAIL
+170 SVVLTKDAIP
-180 GRLTPSTASVNS
+180 GRLSPSTLPAAT

-201 PLQYVSPSEM
+201 PLQYVSPTEM

-234 VMAGTATELQNY
+234 VMSGTASELQNY

-262 VGVFTLQHVEV
+262 IGVYTLQHVDV
-273 AKLLPDLLKIF
+273 TKLLPDLLKIF

-310 TPQPTY
+310 TPQPEY

-331 AENAVQLYVYNVK
+331 AENATQLYVYNVK
-344 NLKAPDLADYLSQIF
+344 NLKAPDLGDYLSQIF
-359 LGTSTGSSHRST
+359 LGTTGTSRSKT
-371 TGSVAPGLRPTT
+371 VGSVAPGLRPTT
-383 LGGRGGSGSSL
+383 LGTRGGGGSSTL
-394 GSNSNSNSTMSYSNS
+394 NNSSSNNSTMSYQNS

-414 DREKNAPAGGAGTT
+414 NSEKNTPATGAA
-428 PGAPGQGNKESD
+428 GAATGAAGAAGQNKETD

-452 MVQATPMEWSR
+452 MIQATPIEWSR
-463 IEAALKKLDIMP
+463 IEAAIKKLDVIP

-485 EVSLNGDLNFG
+485 EVSLSGDLNYG

-502 GLIGTPQGSAQANG
+502 GLIGTASGSAQENG
-516 NYPYV
+516 QYV
-521 YPPGSGGQSFTGNS
+521 PPFTGNS
-535 HDRHRASLGATGNVS
+535 HDRHRLSLGATGS
-550 PTTSGGFFYS
+550 TKPSSDSGFFYS
-560 FINRNF
+560 FLNKNF
-566 EVAINALETS
+566 EVAINALETT

-600 QQIPITQTFY
+600 QQIPVVQTYY
-610 NGLGTVGTTTTN
+610 NGLGTVSGTNGTT
-622 GSTTNSLATTGS
+622 SLAQTGS
-634 VQYINTGVTL
+634 VQYLNTGVTL

-658 DIQQEVSNPGPIPP
+658 DIQQEVSNPGAPAVP
-672 NGSGNPPIN
+672 GGNPPIN

-704 DNQTTSENGLPLISK
+704 DNQTNGNQGLPLVSK
-719 IPFLKNLFGNTTNHK
+719 VPFLRNLFGQTQNHK

-739 IVLITPRVISNAD
+739 IVLITPRVIRNSD
-752 EGRQVT
+752 EGREVT
-758 EEYTRQFQSLAPLR
+758 IEYTRQFQSLAPMHQ
-772 PDPAA
+772 DME
-777 LHPIAQ
+777 HQ
-783 PPPPPPEPPPAATT
+783 PPPPPPPAVTEPLKPEEGTPNG
-797 QPIQPQEDTSHDH
+797 H

>member
-1 MLSRFIAP
+1 VLSRFIAP

-20 CATSPEKKPTDDANS
+20 CATSPDKSPKNANS

-56 TGISISA
+56 TGISISS

-75 IQVGTGKFFTKQP
+75 IQVGTAKFFTKQP
-88 NAKEGAS
+88 GGKETAS

-163 VRQNDRY
+163 VRQNDRV

-180 GRLTPSTASVNS
+180 GRLTPSTAPVNS

-201 PLQYVSPSEM
+201 PLQYVSPTEM

-273 AKLLPDLLKIF
+273 TKLLPDLLKIF

-310 TPQPTY
+310 TPQPEY

-344 NLKAPDLADYLSQIF
+344 NLKAPDLGDYLSQIF
-359 LGTSTGSSHRST
+359 LGASTGSSHRST

-383 LGGRGGSGSSL
+383 LGGRGGTGSSL
-394 GSNSNSNSTMSYSNS
+394 GSNSGSSSTMSYQNS

-414 DREKNAPAGGAGTT
+414 DREKNAATGTGTT
-428 PGAPGQGNKESD
+428 PTAPGQGGKPESD

-452 MVQATPMEWSR
+452 MVQATPLEWSR
-463 IEAALKKLDIMP
+463 IEAAIKKLDIVP

-485 EVSLNGDLNFG
+485 EVSLTGDLNFG
-496 VQWYLT
+496 VQWYLA
-502 GLIGTPQGSAQANG
+502 GLIGTAAGSAQANG
-516 NYPYV
+516 QYPYV
-521 YPPGSGGQSFTGNS
+521 IPPGTGPSYTGNS
-535 HDRHRASLGATGNVS
+535 HDRHRASLGAINNVTPTGL
-550 PTTSGGFFYS
+550 GGFFYS
-560 FINRNF
+560 FLNKNF
-566 EVAINALETS
+566 EVAINALEQNGT
-576 GQAKSLAAP
+576 AKSLAAP

-600 QQIPITQTFY
+600 QQIPIVQTFY
-610 NGLGTVGTTTTN
+610 NGLGTVGTTSN
-622 GSTTNSLATTGS
+622 GTTTNSLATTGS

-658 DIQQEVSNPGPIPP
+658 DIQQEVSNPGPTPP
-672 NGSGNPPIN
+672 GGGNPAIN

-704 DNQTTSENGLPLISK
+704 DNQTQNQTGLPLISK
-719 IPFLKNLFGNTTNHK
+719 VPFLRNLFGSTINHK

-739 IVLITPRVISNAD
+739 IVLITPRVIRNSD

-783 PPPPPPEPPPAATT
+783 PPPPEPQPPPATT
-797 QPIQPQEDTSHDH
+797 EPLKPQEDTSHDH

>member
-1 MLSRFIAP
+1 VSSRFNASLIAC
-9 LTACALVLLAG
+9 TLVLLAG
-20 CATSPEKKPTDDANS
+20 CASSPEHHDQANS

-44 KPAAPIEPTGPT
+44 KPVAPVESGNPD
-56 TGISISA
+56 TGISLSS
-63 QALSDQEPPKPE
+63 QALTNQEPPKPE
-75 IQVGTGKFFTKQP
+75 LQVGTGKFFTKVP
-88 NAKEGAS
+88 STKAAAS

-105 NQPIQAVIK
+105 NQPVQAVIK
-114 AILGDLL
+114 AVLGDLL

-128 PNVGGTVTFSTSK
+128 SNVGGNVTFSTAK
-141 PIRRSEALPVLE
+141 PIHRSEALSVLE
-153 MLLSANGVSL
+153 TLLAANGISL
-163 VRQNDRY
+163 VRDNNRY
-170 TVMATKDAIL
+170 SVVLTKDAIP
-180 GRLTPSTASVNS
+180 GRLSPNTLPAAS

-201 PLQYVSPSEM
+201 PLQYISPSEM

-234 VMAGTATELQNY
+234 VMSGTASELSNY

-262 VGVFTLQHVEV
+262 IGVYTLQHVDV
-273 AKLLPDLLKIF
+273 TKLLPDLLKIF

-310 TPQPTY
+310 TPQPEY

-331 AENAVQLYVYNVK
+331 AENATQLYVYNVK

-359 LGTSTGSSHRST
+359 LGTTGTSHSKT
-371 TGSVAPGLRPTT
+371 VGSVAPGLRPTT
-383 LGGRGGSGSSL
+383 LGTRGGGSSTL
-394 GSNSNSNSTMSYSNS
+394 GGTNTTMSYQNS

-414 DREKNAPAGGAGTT
+414 QSEKNAPASTTPSGAAGAAAPGGA
-428 PGAPGQGNKESD
+428 KETD

-452 MVQATPMEWSR
+452 MIQATPIEWAR
-463 IEAALKKLDIMP
+463 IEAAIKKLDIIP

-485 EVSLNGDLNFG
+485 EVSLTGDLNFG

-502 GLIGTPQGSAQANG
+502 GLIGTSSGSAQENG
-516 NYPYV
+516 QYPYA
-521 YPPGSGGQSFTGNS
+521 YPPGSGPTFTGNS
-535 HDRHRASLGATGNVS
+535 HDRHRLSLGATGNTK
-550 PTTSGGFFYS
+550 PTGDGGFFYS
-560 FINRNF
+560 FLNKNF
-566 EVAINALETS
+566 EVAINALES
-576 GQAKSLAAP
+576 NGQAKSLAAP

-600 QQIPITQTFY
+600 TQIPVVQTYY
-610 NGLGTVGTTTTN
+610 NGLGSVNTNGTT
-622 GSTTNSLATTGS
+622 SLAQTGS
-634 VQYINTGVTL
+634 VQYLNTGVTL

-658 DIQQEVSNPGPIPP
+658 DIQQEVSNPGAPAVT
-672 NGSGNPPIN
+672 GGNPPIN

-704 DNQTTSENGLPLISK
+704 ANQTTGENGLPLISK
-719 IPFLKNLFGNTTNHK
+719 VPFLRNLFGNTKNHK

-739 IVLITPRVISNAD
+739 IVLITPRVISNTD
-752 EGRQVT
+752 EARQVT
-758 EEYTRQFQSLAPLR
+758 LEYTRQFQSLAPMHNDMPHTATPPL
-772 PDPAA
+772 
-777 LHPIAQ
+777 
-783 PPPPPPEPPPAATT
+783 PPPPPPAATEPVKPEEGT
-797 QPIQPQEDTSHDH
+797 PNGH

>member
-1 MLSRFIAP
+1 VRSRFIVP
-9 LTACALVLLAG
+9 LTVCALVLLAG
-20 CATSPEKKPTDDANS
+20 CSTTEKKADTSS
-35 DILTPDTIL
+35 DSRILTADTIL
-44 KPAAPIEPTGPT
+44 KPAAPIDTGNAT
-56 TGISISA
+56 TGISIAS
-63 QALSDQEPPKPE
+63 QALGDQEPPKPE
-75 IQVGTGKFFTKQP
+75 IQVGTGKFFTKEAAPKQ
-88 NAKEGAS
+88 GGS

-105 NQPIQAVIK
+105 NQPVQAVIK

-128 PNVGGTVTFSTSK
+128 PNVGGNVTFSTSK

-153 MLLSANGVSL
+153 MLLASNGISL
-163 VRQNDRY
+163 VRQDGRY
-170 TVMATKDAIL
+170 MVMPTKDAVI
-180 GRLTPSTASVNS
+180 GRLTPSTAPVAS
-192 AKGYELRIF
+192 ARGYELRIF

-234 VMAGTATELQNY
+234 VMAGTSAELQNY

-273 AKLLPDLLKIF
+273 TKLLPDLLKIF

-310 TPQPTY
+310 TPQPAY

-331 AENAVQLYVYNVK
+331 AENATQLYVYNVK

-359 LGTSTGSSHRST
+359 LGTTGTSHSKT
-371 TGSVAPGLRPTT
+371 VGSVAPGLRPTT
-383 LGGRGGSGSSL
+383 LGSRGGQS
-394 GSNSNSNSTMSYSNS
+394 STMSYSNS

-414 DREKNAPAGGAGTT
+414 AQEKNTPATNTPTT
-428 PGAPGQGNKESD
+428 PGGANAQANKDTD

-452 MVQATPMEWSR
+452 MIQATPIEWGR
-463 IEAALKKLDIMP
+463 IEAAIKKLDIIP

-485 EVSLNGDLNFG
+485 EVRLTGNLNYG

-502 GLIGTPQGSAQANG
+502 GLIGTPTGSAEANG
-516 NYPYV
+516 NYGPDY
-521 YPPGSGGQSFTGNS
+521 TGNS
-535 HDRHRASLGATGNVS
+535 HSRHRSSLGATGNVT
-550 PTTSGGFFYS
+550 PTADGGFFYS
-560 FINRNF
+560 FLNRNF
-566 EVAINALETS
+566 EVAISALERE

-600 QQIPITQTFY
+600 SQIPIVQTYY
-610 NGLGTVGTTTTN
+610 NGLGTVTNNN
-622 GSTTNSLATTGS
+622 GSTALAQTGS

-658 DIQQEVSNPGPIPP
+658 DIQQEVSVPDAPATPGA
-672 NGSGNPPIN
+672 NPPIN

-704 DNQTTSENGLPLISK
+704 DNHTTNNTGIPLISK
-719 IPFLKNLFGNTTNHK
+719 VPFLRNLFGNTQNSSE
-734 DRTEL
+734 RTEL
-739 IVLITPRVISNAD
+739 IVLITPRVIRNSD
-752 EGRQVT
+752 EGREVT
-758 EEYTRQFQSLAPLR
+758 LEYTKQFQSLAPLQKT
-772 PDPAA
+772 AVEGSA
-777 LHPIAQ
+777 
-783 PPPPPPEPPPAATT
+783 PPPPPTPPNPPGAAVPEPAKPV
-797 QPIQPQEDTSHDH
+797 EDTPNDQH

>member
-1 MLSRFIAP
+1 VQSRFIVP
-9 LTACALVLLAG
+9 LTVCALVLLAG
-20 CATSPEKKPTDDANS
+20 CSTAEKKPDTS
-35 DILTPDTIL
+35 DSNILTADTIL
-44 KPAAPIEPTGPT
+44 KPAAPLDTGGGP
-56 TGISISA
+56 TGISIAA
-63 QALSDQEPPKPE
+63 QALGDQEPPKPE
-75 IQVGTGKFFTKQP
+75 IQVGTGKFFTKEP
-88 NAKEGAS
+88 APKSNAS

-105 NQPIQAVIK
+105 NQPVQAVIK

-128 PNVGGTVTFSTSK
+128 SNVGGNVTFSTSK

-163 VRQNDRY
+163 VRQDGRY
-170 TVMATKDAIL
+170 MALPTKDAVV
-180 GRLTPSTASVNS
+180 GRLTPSTAPVAS
-192 AKGYELRIF
+192 ARGYELRIF

-211 AKLLKPYAKPEA
+211 AKLMKPYAKPEA
-223 FINIDPNRSLL
+223 FINIDPGRSLL
-234 VMAGTATELQNY
+234 VMAGTSAELQNY

-273 AKLLPDLLKIF
+273 GKLLPDLLKIF

-310 TPQPTY
+310 TPQPSY

-331 AENAVQLYVYNVK
+331 AENATQLYVYNVK

-359 LGTSTGSSHRST
+359 LGTTGTSHSKT
-371 TGSVAPGLRPTT
+371 VGSVAPGLRPTT
-383 LGGRGGSGSSL
+383 LGSRGGS
-394 GSNSNSNSTMSYSNS
+394 SNNSTMSYSNS

-414 DREKNAPAGGAGTT
+414 AQEKNTPAANSPTA
-428 PGAPGQGNKESD
+428 PGAANAQGKQETD

-452 MVQATPMEWSR
+452 MIQATPIEWGR
-463 IEAALKKLDIMP
+463 IEAAIRKLDIIP

-485 EVSLNGDLNFG
+485 EVSLNGDLNYG

-502 GLIGTPQGSAQANG
+502 GLIGTASGSAQANG
-516 NYPYV
+516 RYPYA
-521 YPPGSGGQSFTGNS
+521 YPPGSGPSYTGNS
-535 HDRHRASLGATGNVS
+535 HDRHRTSLGATGNVG
-550 PTTSGGFFYS
+550 PTSDGGFFYS
-560 FINRNF
+560 FLNRNF
-566 EVAINALETS
+566 EVAINALEKD

-600 QQIPITQTFY
+600 TQIPIVQTY
-610 NGLGTVGTTTTN
+610 YSGLGTVSNTN
-622 GSTTNSLATTGS
+622 GSTSLAQTGS
-634 VQYINTGVTL
+634 VQYLNTGVTL

-658 DIQQEVSNPGPIPP
+658 DIQQEVSNPGAPATT
-672 NGSGNPPIN
+672 GANPPIN

-704 DNQTTSENGLPLISK
+704 DNQTTANTGLPLISK
-719 IPFLKNLFGNTTNHK
+719 VPFLRNLFGNTTNHK

-739 IVLITPRVISNAD
+739 IVLITPRVIRNSD
-752 EGRQVT
+752 EGREMT
-758 EEYTRQFQSLAPLR
+758 LEYTKQFQSLAPLR
-772 PDPAA
+772 KDAVEGSA
-777 LHPIAQ
+777 
-783 PPPPPPEPPPAATT
+783 PPPTPTPPNPPGAVVPEPATT
-797 QPIQPQEDTSHDH
+797 KPVEDVPNDQH

>member
-1 MLSRFIAP
+1 VSSRFIAP
-9 LTACALVLLAG
+9 LIACALVLLAG
-20 CATSPEKKPTDDANS
+20 CASSPDHHDQANS

-44 KPAAPIEPTGPT
+44 KPVAPVESGNPA
-56 TGISISA
+56 TGISLSS
-63 QALSDQEPPKPE
+63 QALTNQEPPKPE
-75 IQVGTGKFFTKQP
+75 LQVGTGKFFTKVP
-88 NAKEGAS
+88 GEKAAPG

-105 NQPIQAVIK
+105 NQPVQAVIK
-114 AILGDLL
+114 AVLGDLL

-128 PNVGGTVTFSTSK
+128 SNVGGNVTFSTSK
-141 PIRRSEALPVLE
+141 PIRRSEALSVLE
-153 MLLSANGVSL
+153 TLLAANGISL
-163 VRQNDRY
+163 VRENNRY
-170 TVMATKDAIL
+170 SVLLTKDAIA
-180 GRLTPSTASVNS
+180 GRLSPNTLPAAS
-192 AKGYELRIF
+192 ARGYELRIF
-201 PLQYVSPSEM
+201 PLQYISPSEM

-234 VMAGTATELQNY
+234 VMAGTSAELQNY

-262 VGVFTLQHVEV
+262 IGVYTLQHVDV
-273 AKLLPDLLKIF
+273 TKLLPDLLKIF

-310 TPQPTY
+310 TPQPEY

-331 AENAVQLYVYNVK
+331 AENATQLYVYNVK

-359 LGTSTGSSHRST
+359 LGTTGSTRSKT
-371 TGSVAPGLRPTT
+371 VGSVAPGLRPTT
-383 LGGRGGSGSSL
+383 LGMRGGGGASTL
-394 GSNSNSNSTMSYSNS
+394 SNSSANNSTMSYQNS

-414 DREKNAPAGGAGTT
+414 SGEKNTPAGGAGAA
-428 PGAPGQGNKESD
+428 PGAAPGQGNKETD

-452 MVQATPMEWSR
+452 MIQATPIEWSR
-463 IEAALKKLDIMP
+463 IEAAIKKLDVIP

-485 EVSLNGDLNFG
+485 EVSLNGDLNYG

-502 GLIGTPQGSAQANG
+502 GLIGTANGSAQANG
-516 NYPYV
+516 RYV
-521 YPPGSGGQSFTGNS
+521 PPFTGNS
-535 HDRHRASLGATGNVS
+535 HDRHRSSLGATGDVS
-550 PTTSGGFFYS
+550 PTKDSGFFYS
-560 FINRNF
+560 FLNKNF
-566 EVAINALETS
+566 EVAIDALETS

-600 QQIPITQTFY
+600 QQIPIVQTYY
-610 NGLGTVGTTTTN
+610 NGLGTVSNSNGTT
-622 GSTTNSLATTGS
+622 SLAQTGS
-634 VQYINTGVTL
+634 VQYLNTGVTL

-658 DIQQEVSNPGPIPP
+658 DIQQEVSNPGAPAP
-672 NGSGNPPIN
+672 GAANPPIN

-704 DNQTTSENGLPLISK
+704 DNQSTGDQGVPLISRV
-719 IPFLKNLFGNTTNHK
+719 PFLRNLFGQTKNHK

-739 IVLITPRVISNAD
+739 IVLITPRVIRNSD

-758 EEYTRQFQSLAPLR
+758 IEYTRQFQSLAPMH
-772 PDPAA
+772 AA
-777 LHPIAQ
+777 EQAT
-783 PPPPPPEPPPAATT
+783 PPPPPPPPPAVTEPVKPEEGT
-797 QPIQPQEDTSHDH
+797 PNGH

>member
-1 MLSRFIAP
+1 MRSRFIVP
-9 LTACALVLLAG
+9 LTVCALVLLAG
-20 CATSPEKKPTDDANS
+20 CSTAEKKPDTSS
-35 DILTPDTIL
+35 DSNILTPDTIL
-44 KPAAPIEPTGPT
+44 KPAAQIDTGGSA
-56 TGISISA
+56 TGISIAS
-63 QALSDQEPPKPE
+63 QALGDQEPPKPE
-75 IQVGTGKFFTKQP
+75 IQVGTAKFFTKEAAPKQ
-88 NAKEGAS
+88 GGS

-105 NQPIQAVIK
+105 NQPVQAVIK

-128 PNVGGTVTFSTSK
+128 PNVGGNVTFSTSK

-153 MLLSANGVSL
+153 MLLSSNGVSL
-163 VRQNDRY
+163 VRQDGRY
-170 TVMATKDAIL
+170 MALPTKDAVV
-180 GRLTPSTASVNS
+180 GRLTPTTAPVAS
-192 AKGYELRIF
+192 ARGYELRIF

-273 AKLLPDLLKIF
+273 GKLLPDLLKIF

-310 TPQPTY
+310 TPQPSY

-331 AENAVQLYVYNVK
+331 AENATQLYVYNVK

-359 LGTSTGSSHRST
+359 LGTTGTSHSKT
-371 TGSVAPGLRPTT
+371 VGSVAPGLRPTT
-383 LGGRGGSGSSL
+383 LGSRGGNQS
-394 GSNSNSNSTMSYSNS
+394 STMSYSNS

-414 DREKNAPAGGAGTT
+414 AQEKNTPATNTPATAAGAN
-428 PGAPGQGNKESD
+428 AQANKDTD
-440 IRISAIEENNQL
+440 IRISALEDNNQL
-452 MVQATPMEWSR
+452 MIQATPIEWSR
-463 IEAALKKLDIMP
+463 IEAAIKKLDIIP

-485 EVSLNGDLNFG
+485 EVSLQGDLNYG

-502 GLIGTPQGSAQANG
+502 GLIGTATGSAQANG
-516 NYPYV
+516 RYPYA
-521 YPPGSGGQSFTGNS
+521 YPPGSGPSYTGNS
-535 HDRHRASLGATGNVS
+535 HDRHRASLGATGNVG
-550 PTTSGGFFYS
+550 PTADSGFFYS
-560 FINRNF
+560 FLNRNF
-566 EVAINALETS
+566 EVAISALETS

-600 QQIPITQTFY
+600 TQIPIVQTYY
-610 NGLGTVGTTTTN
+610 NGLNTIGSNGSSTVG
-622 GSTTNSLATTGS
+622 TTGS
-634 VQYINTGVTL
+634 VQYLNTGVTL

-658 DIQQEVSNPGPIPP
+658 DIQQEVSNPGSAPQ
-672 NGSGNPPIN
+672 GSNPPIN

-704 DNQTTSENGLPLISK
+704 DNQTTNEQGLPLISK
-719 IPFLKNLFGNTTNHK
+719 VPFLKNLFGNTKNHK

-739 IVLITPRVISNAD
+739 IVLITPRVIRNSD
-752 EGRQVT
+752 EGREMT
-758 EEYTRQFQSLAPLR
+758 LEYAKQFQSLAPLQKT
-772 PDPAA
+772 AVEGSA
-777 LHPIAQ
+777 
-783 PPPPPPEPPPAATT
+783 PPPTPTPPNPPGAVVPEPATK
-797 QPIQPQEDTSHDH
+797 PVEDVPNDQH

>member
-1 MLSRFIAP
+1 VLSRFIAP

-20 CATSPEKKPTDDANS
+20 CATSPEKKPTDTNS

-75 IQVGTGKFFTKQP
+75 LQVGTGKFFIKQP
-88 NAKEGAS
+88 GGKETAS

-121 QENYTIA
+121 QVNYTIA

-180 GRLTPSTASVNS
+180 GRLTPSTAPVNS

-273 AKLLPDLLKIF
+273 GKLLPDLLKIF

-310 TPQPTY
+310 TPQQEY

-383 LGGRGGSGSSL
+383 LGGRGGTGGSSL
-394 GSNSNSNSTMSYSNS
+394 GSNSNSTMSYSNS

-414 DREKNAPAGGAGTT
+414 DREKNAPAGGPGTT
-428 PGAPGQGNKESD
+428 PTAPGQGNKESD

-485 EVSLNGDLNFG
+485 EVSLTGDLNFG

-502 GLIGTPQGSAQANG
+502 GLIGTAAGSAEANG
-516 NYPYV
+516 QYGPQY
-521 YPPGSGGQSFTGNS
+521 TGNS
-535 HDRHRASLGATGNVS
+535 HDRHRSSLGAINNVTPTG
-550 PTTSGGFFYS
+550 SGGFFYS
-560 FINRNF
+560 FLNKNF
-566 EVAINALETS
+566 EVAINALEMS
-576 GQAKSLAAP
+576 SRAKSLAAP

-600 QQIPITQTFY
+600 QQIPIVQTFY
-610 NGLGTVGTTTTN
+610 NGLGTVGTSTN
-622 GSTTNSLATTGS
+622 GTTTNSLATTGS

-658 DIQQEVSNPGPIPP
+658 DIQQEVSNPGPTPP
-672 NGSGNPPIN
+672 GGGNPAIN

-704 DNQTTSENGLPLISK
+704 DNQTTAENGLPLISK
-719 IPFLKNLFGNTTNHK
+719 IPFLRNLFGNTTNHK

-777 LHPIAQ
+777 VHPIAQ
-783 PPPPPPEPPPAATT
+783 PPSPPPEPPPAATT
-797 QPIQPQEDTSHDH
+797 EPVKPQEDTSHDH